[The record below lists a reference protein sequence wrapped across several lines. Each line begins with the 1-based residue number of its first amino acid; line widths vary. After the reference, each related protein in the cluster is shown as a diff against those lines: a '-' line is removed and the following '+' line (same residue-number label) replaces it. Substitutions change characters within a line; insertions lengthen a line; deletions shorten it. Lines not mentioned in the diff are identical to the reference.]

1 MPERRDEADP
11 TALSDVL
18 APPQDRARRDR
29 ERRGI
34 GASAVPSSSRAL
46 VRGLTKRCPRCG
58 QGSLFSRWFTLATVC
73 PRCGLQFQREEGGFL
88 GAIALNYTAAVVLWA
103 AMLTAWLV
111 VDLPDVNVPALTA
124 TSVGVVVA
132 SLLLFYPTS
141 KTIWAAIEYLVY
153 RSEMRG
159 QR

>member
-1 MPERRDEADP
+1 M
-11 TALSDVL
+11 
-18 APPQDRARRDR
+18 
-29 ERRGI
+29 
-34 GASAVPSSSRAL
+34 PSSSRAL
-46 VRGLTKRCPRCG
+46 ARGLVKRCPRCG
-58 QGSLFSRWFTLATVC
+58 QGSLFTGWFTLATVC
-73 PRCGLQFQREEGGFL
+73 PRCGLQFQRQEGGFL

-111 VDLPDVNVPALTA
+111 VDLPDVNVAALTA
-124 TSVGVVVA
+124 ASVGLVVA

>member
-1 MPERRDEADP
+1 M
-11 TALSDVL
+11 
-18 APPQDRARRDR
+18 
-29 ERRGI
+29 
-34 GASAVPSSSRAL
+34 PSSSRAL
-46 VRGLTKRCPRCG
+46 ARGLVKRCPRCG

-73 PRCGLQFQREEGGFL
+73 PRCGLQFQRQEGGFL

-111 VDLPDVNVPALTA
+111 VDLPDVNVAALTA
-124 TSVGVVVA
+124 ASVGLVVA

-159 QR
+159 RR

>member
-29 ERRGI
+29 ARRGI

-46 VRGLTKRCPRCG
+46 ARGLVKRCPRCG
-58 QGSLFSRWFTLATVC
+58 QNNLFSRWFTLATVC
-73 PRCGLQFQREEGGFL
+73 PRCGLQFQRQEGGFL

-111 VDLPDVNVPALTA
+111 VDLPDVNVAALTA
-124 TSVGVVVA
+124 ASVGLVVA
-132 SLLLFYPTS
+132 SLLLLYPTS

>member
-1 MPERRDEADP
+1 M
-11 TALSDVL
+11 
-18 APPQDRARRDR
+18 
-29 ERRGI
+29 
-34 GASAVPSSSRAL
+34 PSSRRAL
-46 VRGLTKRCPRCG
+46 ARGLAKRCPRCG
-58 QGSLFSRWFTLATVC
+58 QGSLFSGWFTLATVC
-73 PRCGLQFQREEGGFL
+73 PRCGLQFQRQEGGFL

-111 VDLPDVNVPALTA
+111 VDLPDVNVAALTA
-124 TSVGVVVA
+124 ASVGLVVA